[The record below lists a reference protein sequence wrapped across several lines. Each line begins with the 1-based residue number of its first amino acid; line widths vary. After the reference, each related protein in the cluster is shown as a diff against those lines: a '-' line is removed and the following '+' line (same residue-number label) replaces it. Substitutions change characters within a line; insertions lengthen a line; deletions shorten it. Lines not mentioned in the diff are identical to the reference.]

1 MPVGNAGGVTLP
13 AANRG
18 LQAKGLTQVQ
28 TAVRILEQALPLLG
42 ADSDPGRDVIKAL
55 TSLSKHIPPGSTS
68 PGVERTGLQT
78 MMQQQRQDQ
87 PNVALLRALGQGGP
101 GGAGAPLPAPP
112 PAAGAA

>member
-1 MPVGNAGGVTLP
+1 MPQ
-13 AANRG
+13 ANRG

-42 ADSDPGRDVIKAL
+42 ADSDPGKDVMKAL

-68 PGVERTGLQT
+68 PGVERTGLQS

-87 PNVALLRALGQGGP
+87 PQAALLRALGQGGAP
-101 GGAGAPLPAPP
+101 GAGAGGPP
-112 PAAGAA
+112 TTPMAGAA